1 MKRLVFFLPLVITI
15 IIFSFLLYY
24 ILQNKD
30 ISNPPSAL
38 LDEPVPIFNSVNF
51 FDNDTNITNKII
63 NEKKVLI
70 NFFASWCEPCKIEHN
85 ILMQISNNHKNILL
99 LGFNFKDKKKEAI
112 NFIEKNG
119 NPFDKIGIDND
130 GKIAMDFGVYGLPET
145 FIVDKNGKIIFK
157 HVGPITN
164 KIYNNEIKKL
174 LIK

>member
-1 MKRLVFFLPLVITI
+1 MILKKILKKIINIKAILFFKILNSLRIGRY
-15 IIFSFLLYY
+15 FLYKL
-24 ILQNKD
+24 
-30 ISNPPSAL
+30 
-38 LDEPVPIFNSVNF
+38 
-51 FDNDTNITNKII
+51 TNKII

>member
-1 MKRLVFFLPLVITI
+1 MKKIVLSIPLISTI
-15 IIFSFLLYY
+15 ILCILLLY
-24 ILQNKD
+24 LLFEKD
-30 ISNPPSAL
+30 DLVVPINENLPNFIGKNL
-38 LDEPVPIFNSVNF
+38 LDKNE
-51 FDNDTNITNKII
+51 II
-63 NEKKVLI
+63 NQDYLFEKKVLI